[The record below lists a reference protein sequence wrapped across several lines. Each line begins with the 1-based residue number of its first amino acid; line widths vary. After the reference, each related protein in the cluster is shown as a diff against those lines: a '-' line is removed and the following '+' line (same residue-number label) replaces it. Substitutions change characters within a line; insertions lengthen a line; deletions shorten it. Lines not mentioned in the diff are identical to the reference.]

1 MSKNIVFLFTL
12 LLFARLGLSTQLLVP
27 MDETQTNHLKAYGI
41 SYWALE
47 NGVVMEW
54 LLNYKGGSFLFPHL
68 SNLEEELNI
77 RGVKYQV
84 LTDGQV
90 NQIKSKTVF
99 LKRGD
104 KYIEE
109 DFFKYDDANKNQE
122 VEILTNEFKDFDY

>member
-1 MSKNIVFLFTL
+1 MLKKFVFLLVLIFV
-12 LLFARLGLSTQLLVP
+12 ARVGFSTQLLVP

-68 SNLEEELNI
+68 STLEEELNI

-90 NQIKSKTVF
+90 NQIK
-99 LKRGD
+99 
-104 KYIEE
+104 
-109 DFFKYDDANKNQE
+109 NQIADPE
-122 VEILTNEFKDFDY
+122 VNM